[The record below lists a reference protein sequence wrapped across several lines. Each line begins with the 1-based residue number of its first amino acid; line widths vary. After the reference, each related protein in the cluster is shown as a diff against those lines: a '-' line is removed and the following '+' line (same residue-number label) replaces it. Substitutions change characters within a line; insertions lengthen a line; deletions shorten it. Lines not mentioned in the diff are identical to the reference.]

1 MSTERTILK
10 TERPVRVQ
18 LVQTPEPERHEG
30 AITEPIEGQPL
41 SEPSERES
49 LPPEPASSRP
59 HEESE
64 RHEGAITEPEEAQ
77 GRGAAPPD

>member
-1 MSTERTILK
+1 M
-10 TERPVRVQ
+10 Q

-30 AITEPIEGQPL
+30 AITEPVDGEPLREPTTAEGVP
-41 SEPSERES
+41 R
-49 LPPEPASSRP
+49 EPASSRP

-77 GRGAAPPD
+77 GRGAAPPV

>member
-1 MSTERTILK
+1 MTAVMRSRTRL
-10 TERPVRVQ
+10 R

-41 SEPSERES
+41 REPPERES
-49 LPPEPASSRP
+49 LPPEPAASRP

-64 RHEGAITEPEEAQ
+64 PHEGAITEPGE
-77 GRGAAPPD
+77 GAASDPTRLS